1 MTEGD
6 RRRVSRRRPVKGPVF
21 EPDKTETTAPQVNE
35 DNVYPGGIEEQE
47 NRQDAMP
54 DSENTGA
61 QDTPRM
67 SAKPVTSEFAGQEP
81 DQGNEA
87 PVEYRRNYTSAEDQE
102 SSLSGVD
109 LSSIEDIETKE
120 KEKISGEDAQD
131 ERRSKRVSRFRKP
144 KESAKEK
151 EEESPHSVHATKA
164 TEKVTYG
171 RMFPKRKH
179 GTSEIVPVENELVQ
193 PSKIAPRSKNKLKYN
208 RVTRNLSRSNL
219 VVPEDEIKPKGV
231 AKVVVPN
238 PPAALKY
245 GLKMFRSYYAPR
257 EDKYQKLEMNLR
269 KSKMSYS
276 AVQYMSLASFY
287 TFISVGVIAVLSVI
301 FLLLLGP
308 IGIFGILFGAIAV
321 IMFAAIFFSLPS
333 SASNRRKKDINNKI
347 PMAISY
353 IATMASADLP
363 IDKIM
368 RELGDSQE
376 YGEISKEARS
386 ISMAS
391 SLFGNDIITA
401 MREGAKYS
409 PSPKFAEF
417 LQGIVTTVTSGGN
430 LKEYF
435 KTKAVQYQEELNTII
450 KSNGESIGVL
460 AESYV
465 TVGVAFPLMLIVI
478 LGVVAALEA
487 SAGMTIVLYL
497 IVLMIIPLITVS
509 FAFMIASTIKEV
521 NV

>member
-1 MTEGD
+1 MTEAD
-6 RRRVSRRRPVKGPVF
+6 RRRVSRRRPAKGPIF
-21 EPDKTETTAPQVNE
+21 EPDRPEADQEADSSSPLDKGQAFTAEEPNVTAEPETSTSDRITAKAAAP
-35 DNVYPGGIEEQE
+35 
-47 NRQDAMP
+47 
-54 DSENTGA
+54 
-61 QDTPRM
+61 
-67 SAKPVTSEFAGQEP
+67 EFAGQEP
-81 DQGNEA
+81 EQENEST
-87 PVEYRRNYTSAEDQE
+87 VEYRRNYSSTEDHD

-109 LSSIEDIETKE
+109 LKSIEDIEAKE
-120 KEKISGEDAQD
+120 KEKAAKSEDHE
-131 ERRSKRVSRFRKP
+131 ERRSKRVSMFRR
-144 KESAKEK
+144 AKETADEK
-151 EEESPHSVHATKA
+151 EADSPHSVHASSA

-171 RMFPKRKH
+171 KLFPKKKH
-179 GTSEIVPVENELVQ
+179 GTGEIVPVERELVQ
-193 PSKIAPRSKNKLKYN
+193 PSKIAPKSKNKLKYS
-208 RVTRNLSRSNL
+208 RVTRTISRSSL
-219 VVPEDEIKPKGV
+219 VVPEDEVKPKGPV
-231 AKVVVPN
+231 AMVVPD
-238 PPAALKY
+238 PPMALKY
-245 GLKMFRSYYAPR
+245 GLKLFRSYYAQR
-257 EDKYQKLEMNLR
+257 EERYQKLEVNLR
-269 KSKMSYS
+269 KSKMPYS

-287 TFISVGVIAVLSVI
+287 TFVSVGVISALSVV
-301 FLLLLGP
+301 FLILLGP
-308 IGIFGILFGAIAV
+308 IGIFGVLFGAVAV

-333 SASNRRKKDINNKI
+333 STANRRKKDINNKI

-386 ISMAS
+386 ISMSS

-401 MREGAKYS
+401 MRDGAKNS
-409 PSPKFAEF
+409 PSPKFTEF

-435 KTKAVQYQEELNTII
+435 KIKAVQYQEELNTII

-509 FAFMIASTIKEV
+509 FAFMISSTIKEV